1 MFSEILGLA
10 AVTNKSKY
18 RDLYTQHWETTGFTV
33 AMGGGLDVALNRALA
48 VRVAEIDYSRSRLE
62 ALNGRDYSQGLRI
75 GAGVVLKLGT
85 W

>member
-1 MFSEILGLA
+1 MLTMIVGRIGCPSLHPALGDHGFS
-10 AVTNKSKY
+10 
-18 RDLYTQHWETTGFTV
+18 V
-33 AMGGGLDVALNRALA
+33 AMGGGLDVALNRAIA